1 MLKPESA
8 PSLYSFITY
17 RKEVEGGFLFN
28 PYLMAEL
35 SLDDFESG
43 VVELCDGNTPVG
55 IMGVEL
61 ARLFRTDRASAEQRL
76 ATTLAKFTNYF
87 ALKWFDGEDMK
98 GPPTDAPLA
107 AAPGRSNE
115 CSIQKPMSGCLSAPL
130 SVLWEV
136 THACNLSCMHCLSS
150 CGDRKPNELSTSE
163 AKSLI
168 DEMAA
173 LRVFWFTLGGG
184 EPLVR
189 GDVYELIAH
198 ATERDLCVRLTT
210 NGFAVTEDTLCRLSD
225 LNVFS
230 VQISVDGQRETHDR
244 FRGRPG
250 AFDRAIQA
258 LNLFREAGYTTL
270 VTVSANAMNASEIPD
285 LARYL
290 IEIGVNSVKIGP
302 CASLGRAVEN
312 RIDLALSTSQMREL
326 SQQMRL
332 LQDQKNGDTAL
343 QLDGLFPFLFE
354 PEPDEAGITDQQ
366 CGPGCSAGIS
376 QAVVSYDGN
385 VYPCPYIRDKS
396 AGNLREQSLA
406 EIWHNED
413 YFGPLR
419 TFDPS
424 HLKGKCGTCG
434 YRPQFCTGGCRGAA
448 YAAQGDLYAEDPNCW
463 RSQVCDENP
472 AARAT

>member
-1 MLKPESA
+1 MLKPEST

-17 RKEVEGGFLFN
+17 RKETMGGFLFN

-35 SLDDFESG
+35 PLDDFESG
-43 VVELCDGNTPVG
+43 VVELCNGNTAVG

-61 ARLFRTDRASAEQRL
+61 ARRFRTDRASAEQRL
-76 ATTLAKFTNYF
+76 ATTLAKFANYY
-87 ALKWFDGEDMK
+87 ALKWAGGEQREDR
-98 GPPTDAPLA
+98 PA
-107 AAPGRSNE
+107 AVPRQSNE
-115 CSIQKPMSGCLSAPL
+115 CSIQKPMPGCLSSPL
-130 SVLWEV
+130 SILWEV

-189 GDVYELIAH
+189 DDVYELIAH
-198 ATERDLCVRLTT
+198 ATERNLCVRLTT
-210 NGFAVTEDTLCRLSD
+210 NGYAVTEDTLYRLAD

-230 VQISVDGQRETHDR
+230 AQISVDGQRETHDR
-244 FRGRPG
+244 FRRQSG
-250 AFDRAIQA
+250 AFDRAIRT
-258 LNLFREAGYTTL
+258 LELFQKAGYTTL
-270 VTVSANAMNASEIPD
+270 VTVSASAMNAHEIPD
-285 LARYL
+285 LVRHLAG
-290 IEIGVNSVKIGP
+290 IGVNSVKIGP
-302 CASLGRAVEN
+302 CASLGRAVQN
-312 RIDLALSTSQMREL
+312 RLDLALSTSQMREL
-326 SQQMRL
+326 SQQMCS
-332 LQDQKNGDTAL
+332 LQKQMNSNTTL

-354 PEPDEAGITDQQ
+354 PEPAKATTVDQQ
-366 CGPGCSAGIS
+366 LGPGCSAGIS
-376 QAVVSYDGN
+376 QVVVSYDGN

-396 AGNLREQSLA
+396 AGNVRERSLS

-472 AARAT
+472 AARVT